1 MPVLWDSF
9 SSSLP
14 PIPEQRENQ
23 SSFSWEKSTY
33 KEVASRTA
41 SLESSD
47 CESLDSSLS
56 SEAGKLWG
64 GGSALES
71 SIVYEE
77 TRRRADECLI
87 YDLMEVYGTPPP
99 QSVHLGGK
107 KHFKIM
113 LEDTQD

>member
-23 SSFSWEKSTY
+23 LSFSWEKSAY
-33 KEVASRTA
+33 KEMASRTA

-56 SEAGKLWG
+56 SE
-64 GGSALES
+64 
-71 SIVYEE
+71 
-77 TRRRADECLI
+77 
-87 YDLMEVYGTPPP
+87 
-99 QSVHLGGK
+99 GGK
-107 KHFKIM
+107 SEGRGAAPM
-113 LEDTQD
+113 YSEVCRV